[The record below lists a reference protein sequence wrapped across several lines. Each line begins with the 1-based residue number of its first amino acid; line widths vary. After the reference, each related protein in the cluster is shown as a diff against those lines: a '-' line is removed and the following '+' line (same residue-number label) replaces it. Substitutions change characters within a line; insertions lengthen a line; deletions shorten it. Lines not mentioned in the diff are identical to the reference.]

1 MITDR
6 EDELRRLLKDATDRC
21 WVAVLAAEMDRTRAD
36 NSELEGALSMS
47 REAVQ
52 SAVDDFNAANAEL
65 DAAKAEIKHLRKL
78 LFLAICGACQQLI
91 ADGDDCTCTAIWH
104 RQAYAAARAPKP
116 EEPG

>member
-1 MITDR
+1 MTTDR
-6 EDELRRLLKDATDRC
+6 EDKLRRLFK
-21 WVAVLAAEMDRTRAD
+21 VLAAEMDRTRAD
-36 NSELEGALSMS
+36 NAELEGALSMS